1 VTGYRLAMAVLA
13 HEGIYPIMYG
23 ACPIP
28 MGTGHRT
35 GYLARPDAA
44 GKFPVVFVLPSLDG
58 LTSFEKDI
66 CRRLARNGILALS
79 VDFYRSGGDP
89 LDRYNLLSDARAIA
103 DLDELHA
110 YVVSDDL
117 EWAVSGQVGIFGVDV
132 GGRFGV
138 ITAATRPWVLSLALA
153 YTPLTGDED
162 REFQVADF
170 LGHLPLPV
178 LGLYGADDEL
188 IAASSVDEAQNRNQH
203 GQWLLYPGVRHQFL
217 DIDAEEY
224 DPSAAEDALG
234 RMLAFLKETL
244 PPAEEEVLG

>member
-1 VTGYRLAMAVLA
+1 MAVLA

-44 GKFPVVFVLPSLDG
+44 GKFPVTFVLPGLDG
-58 LTSFEKDI
+58 LTGFEKDL
-66 CRRLARNGILALS
+66 CRRLARSGILAIS
-79 VDFYRSGGDP
+79 IDFYRVGGEP
-89 LDRYNLLSDARAIA
+89 LDRYNALSDARAIA
-103 DLDELHA
+103 DLDELHS

-117 EWAVSGQVGIFGVDV
+117 EWSVGDQVGILGIDV
-132 GGRFGV
+132 GGRFAL
-138 ITAATRPWVLSLALA
+138 ISAATRPWVRSLALA

-170 LGHLPLPV
+170 LDHLPVPV
-178 LGLYGADDEL
+178 LGLYGSDDEL
-188 IAASSVDEAQNRNQH
+188 IHASSVDEAQNRNQH

-217 DIDAEEY
+217 DLDAPEY
-224 DPSAAEDALG
+224 DASAAEDAIS
-234 RMLAFLKETL
+234 RVLAFLKATL
-244 PPAEEEVLG
+244 PPSEEEVLG

>member
-1 VTGYRLAMAVLA
+1 MAVLA

-23 ACPIP
+23 ASPIP

-44 GKFPVVFVLPSLDG
+44 GKFPVVVVLPSLDG
-58 LTSFEKDI
+58 LTSFEKDL
-66 CRRLARNGILALS
+66 CRRLARNGILAISL
-79 VDFYRSGGDP
+79 DFYRDSGDP
-89 LDRYNLLSDARAIA
+89 LDRYNALSDARAIA
-103 DLDELHA
+103 DLDELHS

-117 EWAVSGQVGIFGVDV
+117 EWAVSDQIGMFGVDV
-132 GGRFGV
+132 GGRFGL
-138 ITAATRPWVLSLALA
+138 ISAATRSWVRCLALA

-170 LGHLPLPV
+170 LDHLPVPV

-188 IAASSVDEAQNRNQH
+188 IAPSTVDEAQNRNQH

-217 DIDAEEY
+217 DIDAPEY
-224 DPSAAEDALG
+224 DASASEDAIG
-234 RMLAFLKETL
+234 RVLAFLKETL
-244 PPAEEEVLG
+244 PAAEEEVLG